1 MSAMQFLKPLPHVL
15 VTLDLDVPV
24 PRWVVGYV
32 DQQGLWYV
40 RASKRATDCA
50 ISPKRRAKIDDVEDW
65 LSDVLD
71 IETAALRRI
80 VDAPCPTWSV
90 VAQADADLPV
100 PAPTESPE
108 TMESAENESRNL
120 TETP

>member
-1 MSAMQFLKPLPHVL
+1 MGAMQFLKPLPHVL

-40 RASKRATDCA
+40 RAAKRATDCA
-50 ISPKRRAKIDDVEDW
+50 ISPKRRAKIDDVEEW
-65 LSDVLD
+65 ISDELD

-90 VAQADADLPV
+90 VAQADADVPV
-100 PAPTESPE
+100 PAPTKSP
-108 TMESAENESRNL
+108 ENESRSL